1 MDHIDLSLRNR
12 KRSKLTFNSSPIILL
27 SVVSLVFGF
36 WLGMAMAFLIGL

>member
-1 MDHIDLSLRNR
+1 MDHIALSLRNR
-12 KRSKLTFNSSPIILL
+12 KRSKLTFNSSPIILV

>member
-1 MDHIDLSLRNR
+1 MDHIALSLRNR